1 MRYKLRIRT
10 VLLLVNLVIL
20 ALPLFGIQALRLY
33 ENELI
38 RQTEASLISQGVYIR
53 EHFKAELMQVLG
65 EKHVPVTDYGHP
77 AAAEFQSK
85 EPLPPDAYDP
95 IQPTLDIAHERI
107 RERADEARSTDLKGD
122 PLAIRAGE
130 RISTLLFRAQRFSL
144 AGVRI
149 VDYQGIVVATS
160 RTELGQSLKHREEVV
175 RALDGE
181 VISLVRER
189 ASEGTEPP
197 LSGISRGGAIRIF
210 LALPVVV
217 QNRVLGAVVLSRTPI
232 DIQKALFLNRYALM
246 RYGGGLLLIVLLVS
260 IFMATTISRP
270 VEALIAQTKA
280 VKNDPTRATEPIPH
294 PGSKEI
300 DQLSHAVADMAKT
313 LSDRAI
319 YIQTFAQ
326 NVSHEFKTPL
336 AAVHAIVELMRDH
349 FDTMSADEKQRFL
362 KLLSNDTTRMQKLV
376 ERLLLLAKADVAQPA
391 LASCDVT
398 PATLRAINRY
408 KDQGMN
414 VAFVGDPK
422 VELRLNMADETF
434 ESLVANLLE
443 NAKQHAGPKVRVE
456 VRAYRDDE
464 GRVIVEVKDDG
475 PGISD
480 ANQAKVF
487 DPFFTTARE
496 SGGTGLGL
504 SIVRALAEAHDGVV
518 ELTSAAGKGVRIR
531 LIFTQSSSYLL

>member
-20 ALPLFGIQALRLY
+20 VSPLFGIQALRLY

-38 RQTEASLISQGVYIR
+38 RQTEAALISQGVYIR
-53 EHFKAELMQVLG
+53 EHFKSELMQVLS
-65 EKHVPVTDYGHP
+65 ERHVTVTGYGLLQSP
-77 AAAEFQSK
+77 EFQTEK
-85 EPLPPDAYDP
+85 PLPPDAYAP

-107 RERADEARSTDLKGD
+107 RPRADEARTTDGKGD
-122 PLAIRAGE
+122 ELAIRAGE
-130 RISTLLFRAQRFSL
+130 RISALLYRAQRYSL

-149 VDYQGIVVATS
+149 VDFQGIVVATS
-160 RTELGQSLKHREEVV
+160 RSELGQSLKHREEVV

-181 VISLVRER
+181 VISMVRER
-189 ASEGTEPP
+189 ASEATDPT
-197 LSGISRGGAIRIF
+197 LSGMSRGGAIRIF
-210 LALPVVV
+210 LALPIVV
-217 QNRVLGAVVLSRTPI
+217 QNRVLGAVIMSRTPV

-246 RYGGGLLLIVLLVS
+246 RYGGALLLLVLLMS

-270 VEALIAQTKA
+270 VEALIAQAKA
-280 VKNDPTRATEPIPH
+280 VKDDPTRATEPIAR

-349 FDTMSADEKQRFL
+349 FETMSKEEKQKFL
-362 KLLSNDTTRMQKLV
+362 GLLSNDTTRMQKLV
-376 ERLLLLAKADVAQPA
+376 ERLLLLAKADVAAPA
-391 LASCDVT
+391 LESCDVT
-398 PATLRAINRY
+398 PALSRAVSRY
-408 KDQGMN
+408 RDQGMDVMLDDN
-414 VAFVGDPK
+414 PK

-443 NAKQHAGPKVRVE
+443 NAKQHAGLKVKVT
-456 VRAYRDDE
+456 VRAFREASGD
-464 GRVIVEVKDDG
+464 VVVEVKDNG
-475 PGISD
+475 PGISE

-504 SIVRALAEAHDGVV
+504 SIVRSLTEAHNGRIELHSIGGQGV
-518 ELTSAAGKGVRIR
+518 TIR
-531 LIFTQSSSYLL
+531 LLFPSSSSAN

>member
-20 ALPLFGIQALRLY
+20 VLPLFGIQALRLY

-53 EHFKAELMQVLG
+53 EHYKAELMQVLG
-65 EKHVPVTDYGHP
+65 EKKTPVTGYGLAVSP
-77 AAAEFQSK
+77 EFQTK

-95 IQPTLDIAHERI
+95 IQATIDIAHDRI
-107 RERADEARSTDLKGD
+107 RPRADEARATDAKGD
-122 PLAIRAGE
+122 ALAIRAGE
-130 RISTLLFRAQRFSL
+130 RISTLLFRAQRYSL

-149 VDYQGIVVATS
+149 VDFQGIVVATS
-160 RTELGQSLKHREEVV
+160 RTELGLSLKHREEVV

-189 ASEGTEPP
+189 ASDASEPT

-210 LALPVVV
+210 LALPVIV
-217 QNRVLGAVVLSRTPI
+217 QNRVLGAVILSRTPI

-270 VEALIAQTKA
+270 VEALIAQAKA
-280 VKNDPTRATEPIPH
+280 VKDDPTRATEPIAH

-313 LSDRAI
+313 LGDRAI

-349 FDTMSADEKQRFL
+349 FETMSEAEKQKFL

-376 ERLLLLAKADVAQPA
+376 ERLLLLAKADVAAPA
-391 LASCDVT
+391 LESCDVT
-398 PATLRAINRY
+398 PALTRAVTRY
-408 KDQGMN
+408 KDQGMD
-414 VAFVGDPK
+414 VALSVEAKG
-422 VELRLNMADETF
+422 ELRLNMAEETF
-434 ESLVANLLE
+434 ESLISNLLE
-443 NAKQHAGPKVRVE
+443 NAKHHAGPKVRVE
-456 VRAYRDDE
+456 VRAHQE
-464 GRVIVEVKDDG
+464 AGGVVVEVNDNG

-504 SIVRALAEAHDGVV
+504 SIVRSLTEAHHGRIDLRS
-518 ELTSAAGKGVRIR
+518 EAGKGVTIR
-531 LIFTQSSSYLL
+531 LSFPA